1 LWALIRVL
9 RRPLPLAE
17 LRPVAL
23 AAGMTP
29 AEIDDALANGAR
41 RGAIRLAA
49 DHDGTILAMA

>member
-1 LWALIRVL
+1 LLALVRVL

-17 LRPVAL
+17 LRPAAI

-41 RGAIRLAA
+41 RGAVRFAA
-49 DHDGTILAMA
+49 DRDGTILAMT